1 MDFPPE
7 AGRVSWRKP
16 HPLLIAAALF
26 ALNVALNAAFFLPG
40 EGKYRDSIEA
50 GYASMAHFIS
60 QYPNPFGWNPF
71 QYCGLP
77 THMWYL
83 PGMPYLGAL
92 AINLLPALRPEHVY
106 RLVAASLAC
115 MGPATLFLLSYYFSR
130 SRKWALAAAL
140 LYTFSSVSYGIF
152 QQISSDRGVTYLP
165 WRMQVLTK
173 YGEGPH
179 NAGLMLLPLAMIACW
194 RCAVKRDY
202 SSTLLAAILL
212 AAITLTNWIAAMAL
226 AWCVLMMLLAGIAGA
241 SGTGFLAR
249 RLLTAAGLA
258 YLLACFW
265 LTPRFIQTTLLNWPL
280 DAFNYKV
287 QTGQYLLLGGMGAV
301 TVLVLL
307 LFRRLRGGDYLCW
320 LSLCLAGFAWVVCNH
335 YWFRIDTIPESRRYA
350 LEMEFF
356 LALIF
361 AELLRLAFASSGRR
375 REIGI
380 AALAWICAW
389 ASPQAFEYVTRSWIM
404 LRPMP
409 RQESIEYQVAE
420 FIHGQRPQGRVF
432 VSGGT
437 RFRLN
442 SWFLIPQLGGTF
454 ESGLRIRLPVYLIY
468 HLRTGLGRPSDARG
482 PDAVR
487 LLQFAGVEYVAIHGP
502 ASREHWRD
510 IANPDMF
517 EGLLERVYGNDS
529 DAVYK
534 LPFAGLA
541 HLMLEKELPPR
552 EPVGYDGGLAEP
564 YVRAIADASRP
575 RLRTRWEG
583 SSAIHIDGSFPPEML
598 VSLQVLYDGGWRAW
612 QDGQPL
618 EVGRDTVG
626 YILLRPQSA
635 GSGGIRLQY
644 LGTREH
650 RTFAAFSGLV
660 WVVALAGLWLEQR
673 RRSWKA

>member
-1 MDFPPE
+1 LS
-7 AGRVSWRKP
+7 RRKP
-16 HPLLIAAALF
+16 HPLLLAAALF
-26 ALNVALNAAFFLPG
+26 VLNVALNAALFLPG

-60 QYPNPFGWNPF
+60 QYPDPFGWNPF

-92 AINLLPALRPEHVY
+92 AINLLPALKPEHVY
-106 RLVAASLAC
+106 RLVATAMAC
-115 MGPATLFLLSYYFSR
+115 AGPATLFLLSYYFSR
-130 SRKWALAAAL
+130 SRKWALAASL
-140 LYTFSSVSYGIF
+140 LYTFSSVSYGLF

-202 SSTLLAAILL
+202 ASLLLAAVLLAAIALM
-212 AAITLTNWIAAMAL
+212 NWVAAMAL
-226 AWCVLMMLLAGIAGA
+226 AWCVLMMLVAGVGGA
-241 SGTGFLAR
+241 SGSGFLAR
-249 RLLTAAGLA
+249 RVLAAAGLA

-265 LTPRFIQTTLLNWPL
+265 LTPRFIQTTLLNWPM

-287 QTGQYLLLGGMGAV
+287 QMQQYALLAGLAALAAGVFLLL
-301 TVLVLL
+301 
-307 LFRRLRGGDYLCW
+307 RRMRGSDYLCW

-335 YWFRIDTIPESRRYA
+335 YWFKMDAIPESRRYA

-356 LALIF
+356 LALF
-361 AELLRLAFASSGRR
+361 TAELLRLAFAGSRRR

-380 AALAWICAW
+380 AALAWTCAW
-389 ASPQAFEYVTRSWIM
+389 ASPQAFTYVTRTWIM

-409 RQESIEYQVAE
+409 KQETIEHQVAE
-420 FIHGQRPQGRVF
+420 FIHGRRPQGRVF

-454 ESGLRIRLPVYLIY
+454 ESGLRNRTPLYLIY
-468 HLRTGLGRPSDARG
+468 HLRTGLGRPVDARG
-482 PDAVR
+482 QDAVR
-487 LLQFAGVEYVAIHGP
+487 LLQFAGVEYVAVHGP
-502 ASREHWRD
+502 GSREHWRD
-510 IANPDMF
+510 VANPDMF
-517 EGLLERVYGNDS
+517 EGLLERVYGNAG

-534 LPFAGLA
+534 VPFTSLA
-541 HLMLEKELPPR
+541 HLVRENEFPPR
-552 EPVGYDGGLAEP
+552 EPVGYDAGLVDP
-564 YVRAIADASRP
+564 YVSAIQDTSRP

-583 SSAIHIDGSFPPEML
+583 ASAIHVDGSFPQDLM
-598 VSLQVLYDGGWRAW
+598 VSLQVSYDGGWRAW
-612 QDGQPL
+612 QNEEPL
-618 EVGRDTVG
+618 EIGRSPNG
-626 YILLRPQSA
+626 FIRLRPRSSPA
-635 GSGGIRLQY
+635 GSIKLQY
-644 LGTREH
+644 IGTREH
-650 RTFAAFSGLV
+650 RTFAAFSALV
-660 WVVALAGLWLEQR
+660 WLAALAGIWLEKR
-673 RRSWKA
+673 RRVWKA